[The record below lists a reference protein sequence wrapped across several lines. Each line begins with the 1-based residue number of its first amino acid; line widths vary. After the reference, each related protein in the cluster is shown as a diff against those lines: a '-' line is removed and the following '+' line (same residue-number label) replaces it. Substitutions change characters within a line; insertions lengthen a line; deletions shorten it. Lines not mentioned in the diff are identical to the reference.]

1 MRRSRF
7 IQLRP
12 TILATVFALL
22 SALVVYGVALA
33 DGGAGPLPK

>member
-7 IQLRP
+7 VQLRP

-22 SALVVYGVALA
+22 SALVVAGVALA
-33 DGGAGPLPK
+33 DGMGGPLPH

>member
-7 IQLRP
+7 MKLRP
-12 TILATVFALL
+12 TIFATVFALL

-33 DGGAGPLPK
+33 DGGAGPFPH